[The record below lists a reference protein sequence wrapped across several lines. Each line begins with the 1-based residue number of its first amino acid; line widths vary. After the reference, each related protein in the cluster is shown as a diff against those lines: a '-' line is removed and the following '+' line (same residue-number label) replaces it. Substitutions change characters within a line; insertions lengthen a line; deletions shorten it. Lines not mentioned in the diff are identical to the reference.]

1 MRSTL
6 VAPAIVCLFACVAAA
21 QTADYPL
28 ALAASAQATKGVTT
42 VSTTFTIHVD
52 RLMNETLRTR
62 VTDALKFGG
71 YPKFLPALRAL
82 PVIGTIEVGERKVE
96 VKYAR
101 EEKREKGIRLVL
113 VADRPLFFLSDPSK
127 ARAGYELTVV
137 ELNIDAKGAGTGTMA
152 GAARVKPTPEGGV
165 VLDDFAETPVELAL
179 RRLPAK

>member
-1 MRSTL
+1 MNSKCLT
-6 VAPAIVCLFACVAAA
+6 PAIVCLMVCVAAA

-28 ALAASAQATKGVTT
+28 TLAASAQVTKGVTT

-52 RLMNETLRTR
+52 RVMNETLRTR

-96 VKYAR
+96 VKYVR

-127 ARAGYELTVV
+127 GKAGYELTVV
-137 ELNIDAKGAGTGTMA
+137 DLSLDAKGAGTGTMA

-165 VLDDFAETPVELAL
+165 VLDDFAETPVQLAV
-179 RRLPAK
+179 RRLPEK

>member
-1 MRSTL
+1 
-6 VAPAIVCLFACVAAA
+6 
-21 QTADYPL
+21 
-28 ALAASAQATKGVTT
+28 
-42 VSTTFTIHVD
+42 
-52 RLMNETLRTR
+52 MNETFRTR

-71 YPKFLPALRAL
+71 YPKFLPALRLL

-96 VKYAR
+96 VKYVR

-137 ELNIDAKGAGTGTMA
+137 DLSLDAQGAGTGTMA

-165 VLDDFAETPVELAL
+165 VLDDFAETPVELAV